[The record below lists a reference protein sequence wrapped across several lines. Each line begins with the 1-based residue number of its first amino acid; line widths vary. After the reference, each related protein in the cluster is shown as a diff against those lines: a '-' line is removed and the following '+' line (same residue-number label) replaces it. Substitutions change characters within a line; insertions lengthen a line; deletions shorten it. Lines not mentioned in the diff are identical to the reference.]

1 MIRFSKYPAL
11 ALALLWLA
19 SPLEASPWL
28 IQDEKK
34 EEMKEEMKQEEGS
47 EGSAAK
53 EGNQAVTMDKSF
65 AGLLARYEEVSGKLD
80 ELKRQFD
87 EAESSEDSTRFRD
100 QYARMVEEAKLLDGE
115 IRVAGVA
122 MLDEGKKDE
131 QVMETLTGVM
141 INDAFFER
149 DAAALELGQKLID
162 GGVDVAILEQAAETE
177 RLGPTGKDI
186 VRELVLRAKEAAA
199 DDLPRVKLTTSKGEV
214 VLELFENDAPET
226 VANFI
231 SLVNKDYYN
240 GLTFHRVL
248 DNFMAQGGC
257 PLGNGRGD
265 PGYKIRC
272 ECYQPQYRRHFT
284 GSLSMAKGDAR
295 NSGGSQFF
303 LTFRRTSNLD
313 GKHTVFGRVI
323 EGMDIVNSIQRIDPQ
338 RPNPNIKADVIEK
351 AEVLRDRGHEYEPNK
366 IGG

>member
-100 QYARMVEEAKLLDGE
+100 QYARMVEEAKLLVGE

-131 QVMETLTGVM
+131 QVMDCL
-141 INDAFFER
+141 
-149 DAAALELGQKLID
+149 LY
-162 GGVDVAILEQAAETE
+162 
-177 RLGPTGKDI
+177 
-186 VRELVLRAKEAAA
+186 
-199 DDLPRVKLTTSKGEV
+199 TS
-214 VLELFENDAPET
+214 P
-226 VANFI
+226 
-231 SLVNKDYYN
+231 S
-240 GLTFHRVL
+240 
-248 DNFMAQGGC
+248 
-257 PLGNGRGD
+257 P
-265 PGYKIRC
+265 
-272 ECYQPQYRRHFT
+272 
-284 GSLSMAKGDAR
+284 
-295 NSGGSQFF
+295 
-303 LTFRRTSNLD
+303 
-313 GKHTVFGRVI
+313 
-323 EGMDIVNSIQRIDPQ
+323 
-338 RPNPNIKADVIEK
+338 
-351 AEVLRDRGHEYEPNK
+351 RDRTRSRMPSSA
-366 IGG
+366 